1 MGEFYY
7 SCTDNGGK
15 KQLFKVKACSKLE
28 AIKKGRAK
36 AEKKA
41 AGDINIWDCKLIRV
55 L

>member
-7 SCTDNGGK
+7 SCLDNGGK
-15 KQLFKVKACSKLE
+15 RQCFKVKAYSKME

-41 AGDINIWDCKLIRV
+41 AGDITNWDCKLIRTF
-55 L
+55 